1 MVDQIVIAF
10 LGIVDEAMIIL
21 QAEVAAAAV
30 ASRQHDGRSVVD
42 VTSTVIVKRLILGCD
57 TTTSMMIACTPRHT
71 SVGGIVC
78 E

>member
-30 ASRQHDGRSVVD
+30 ASPQHDG
-42 VTSTVIVKRLILGCD
+42 
-57 TTTSMMIACTPRHT
+57 
-71 SVGGIVC
+71 
-78 E
+78 